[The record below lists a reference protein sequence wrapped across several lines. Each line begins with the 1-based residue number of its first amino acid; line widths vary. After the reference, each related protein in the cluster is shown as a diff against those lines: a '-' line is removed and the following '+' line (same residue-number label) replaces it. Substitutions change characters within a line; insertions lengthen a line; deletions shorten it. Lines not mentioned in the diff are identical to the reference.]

1 MDTWFESASKVFEVF
16 LEAKLEQFGA
26 STFAVTMAAMF
37 QGASVGAAE
46 APQVDA
52 HLRARPAAF
61 ADPAEEAVFAAM
73 EGLPSGFGVETGAEA
88 EDAVTLYGELTTAGL
103 RQLADYVVKQPQQQQ
118 QMVGP
123 AATSNR
129 HLVFWDMGSG
139 TGRVTFETLLLLR
152 QRLGAEAI
160 VVEALGVEF
169 CRGRHD
175 VAESALQRL
184 IAQRHAVTA
193 TCDVSQRPPA
203 LFHGDF
209 LNEGL
214 PLVDDADAGRVFA
227 FCCGVG
233 FDDALCG
240 RICDRLA
247 ALGDRLLGAVLL
259 FKHPEIL
266 MAAHPLLDGN
276 HGFEVRIG
284 TIAAS
289 WMDAAPAL
297 FVNRSIS
304 AT

>member
-1 MDTWFESASKVFEVF
+1 VT
-16 LEAKLEQFGA
+16 AKLEQFGA

-37 QGASVGAAE
+37 QGAFVGAVD

-52 HLRARPAAF
+52 HLRARPTAF

-103 RQLADYVVKQPQQQQ
+103 RQLADYVVTQQQQ
-118 QMVGP
+118 QMMIGP

-152 QRLGAEAI
+152 QRLGDAV

-184 IAQRHAVTA
+184 ISQQHAVTA

-203 LFHGDF
+203 LLHGDF

-266 MAAHPLLDGN
+266 VAAHPLLDGN
-276 HGFEVRIG
+276 HGFDVRIG

>member
-1 MDTWFESASKVFEVF
+1 MDTWFESASKMFEVF

-26 STFAVTMAAMF
+26 STFAVTMAAVF
-37 QGASVGAAE
+37 QGAAVVAAE
-46 APQVDA
+46 APLVDA
-52 HLRARPAAF
+52 HLRARPTAF
-61 ADPAEEAVFAAM
+61 EDPTEEAVFAAM

-103 RQLADYVVKQPQQQQ
+103 RQLADYVVKQQ

-152 QRLGAEAI
+152 QRLGEAI
-160 VVEALGVEF
+160 VVDALGVEF

-184 IAQRHAVTA
+184 IAQRHAVTG

-209 LNEGL
+209 LIEGL
-214 PLVDDADAGRVFA
+214 PLVDDAGAGLVFA

-266 MAAHPLLDGN
+266 MATHPLLDGN
-276 HGFEVRIG
+276 HGFRVRIG

-297 FVNRSIS
+297 FVSRSIS